1 MKQAFRALATRY
13 RAMSAGRRKHLWATM
28 ALMVAGALAEVI
40 AISAVIPFLVLIASP
55 RSTLVP
61 EQLRHFLGLAPGGP
75 VVGAALL
82 LAAAGLV
89 VAVVRLS
96 LLWTSQRLA
105 FAWGGELARL
115 IFGRMLRQPYSAYID
130 RNSSELLGGLEKANR
145 VVNAMLQPALQG
157 AIAAVLA
164 LCIAAL
170 LFAIHP
176 LAATITAVFIASAYG
191 LITLLAGRKLAA
203 NSIVVAR
210 EIPVRTRIAREAL
223 GGIRDVILDRSQDA
237 FEARLGLVE
246 MRTRQAMAQNAFISG
261 APRFVLE
268 CTGII
273 VLSFVAV
280 VLSARS
286 GGILGA
292 IPILGVLALGAQ
304 RLLPLLQQAWVGW
317 SNVSGNVQLLVDV
330 ADLVELPVVPEG
342 LAGLAPLPF
351 RKAIEI
357 QSVSLDYSSGRR
369 ALDDVSLSIRR
380 GERVGIAGPTG
391 SGKTTLIDILMGFLE
406 PTSGVMKVDGHRLDQ
421 HARAAWQGNV
431 SHASQ
436 STYLSDDSIA
446 ANVTFGAPGPVDL
459 ERLDQALDS
468 AQLESFVASLPDG
481 TSTSVG
487 ERGVRLSN
495 GQRQRLCV
503 ARALYRRAPV
513 LVLDEATSAL
523 DEATE
528 LQLIEALAGLDR
540 DITIIIISHRSAT
553 LALCERVITLDHGR
567 IV

>member
-1 MKQAFRALATRY
+1 VKQAFRALATLY
-13 RAMSAGRRKHLWATM
+13 RAMSARRRKHLWATTG
-28 ALMVAGALAEVI
+28 LMVAGALAEVF

-82 LAAAGLV
+82 LAAAGLI

-96 LLWTSQRLA
+96 LLSTSQRLA
-105 FAWGGELARL
+105 IAWGGELAKL
-115 IFGRMLRQPYSAYID
+115 IFGRMLRQPYSAYVD

-145 VVNAMLQPALQG
+145 VVYAMLQPALQG
-157 AIAAVLA
+157 AIGAVLA
-164 LCIAAL
+164 LCIAVL
-170 LFAIHP
+170 LFAIQP
-176 LAATITAVFIASAYG
+176 LAATITAVSIASAYG
-191 LITLLAGRKLAA
+191 LITLFAGRMLAA
-203 NSIVVAR
+203 NSKVIAR
-210 EIPVRTRIAREAL
+210 EIPIRTRIAREAL
-223 GGIRDVILDRSQDA
+223 GGIRDVILDRSQDE
-237 FEARLGLVE
+237 FEARLALVE
-246 MRTRQAMAQNAFISG
+246 MNTRQAMAQNAFIST

-268 CTGII
+268 STGII
-273 VLSFVAV
+273 ALSFVAV

-304 RLLPLLQQAWVGW
+304 RLLPPLQQAWVGW
-317 SNVSGNVQLLVDV
+317 SQVSGNIQLLVDV
-330 ADLVELPVVPEG
+330 ADLVELPMVPEG

-357 QSVSLDYSSGRR
+357 HSVSFDYSSGRR
-369 ALDDVSLSIRR
+369 ALDNVSLSIQR
-380 GERVGIAGPTG
+380 GERVGIAGETG

-406 PTSGVMKVDGHRLDQ
+406 PTSGVMKVDGQELDQ
-421 HARAAWQGNV
+421 HTRAAWQGNI

-459 ERLDQALDS
+459 DRLNQALCT

-487 ERGVRLSN
+487 ERGVRLSS

-553 LALCERVITLDHGR
+553 LALCERVVTLDHGR